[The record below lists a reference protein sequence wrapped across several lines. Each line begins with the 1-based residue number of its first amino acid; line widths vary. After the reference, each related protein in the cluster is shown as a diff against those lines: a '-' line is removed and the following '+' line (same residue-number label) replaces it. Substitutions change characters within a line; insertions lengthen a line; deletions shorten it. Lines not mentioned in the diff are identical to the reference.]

1 MLRPLYLDFLDVL
14 LPLFVGVA
22 ALWGGKYLRR
32 LPAAIFRGVIGVSI
46 AIVAFLGV
54 SYFTSLRDP
63 VNDVLWHFGG
73 IAAIA
78 CVLAMLLLGV
88 VMSSPGRSTST
99 GFLRVLIGLVFLIMV
114 LNSGGRLWWR
124 FVSQATWENAPDKNG
139 CLTQS
144 TGWTC
149 SPAVASMLLHHYGI
163 STSEGEMAY
172 LANTSYLGTDVQA
185 IAQAMTTKGQAN
197 LLIAQVLRADYDG
210 SLKQPGP
217 FLACVW
223 IPGIGSHAVLVLSIN
238 PEGVELIDPRFGQRQ
253 KMARAEIE
261 RQWENK
267 IVYLEI
273 AK

>member
-1 MLRPLYLDFLDVL
+1 M
-14 LPLFVGVA
+14 
-22 ALWGGKYLRR
+22 YLRR
-32 LPAAIFRGVIGVSI
+32 LAKAIFRGVIGISI
-46 AIVAFLGV
+46 TIVVFLGV
-54 SYFTSLRDP
+54 SYFTPLRDP
-63 VNDVLWHFGG
+63 ANDFLWHFGG

-88 VMSSPGRSTST
+88 VISSPGRSTST
-99 GFLRVLIGLVFLIMV
+99 GFLRVLVGLVVLIMV

-124 FVSQATWENAPDKNG
+124 FVGQATWENTPDKNG

-163 STSEGEMAY
+163 SSSEGEMAY
-172 LANTSYLGTDVQA
+172 LANTSYLGTDVEA

-197 LLIAQVLRADYDG
+197 RLVAQVLRADYDG
-210 SLKQPGP
+210 ALKQSAP
-217 FLACVW
+217 FLACVR

-238 PEGVELIDPRFGQRQ
+238 PEGVELIDPRFGLRQ
-253 KMARAEIE
+253 KMARPEIE

-273 AK
+273 TE